1 MAPGLEAS
9 GKGGGTGGGGGGAIM
24 SAVEAATAPFGKFK
38 LGVPLAGGGAWAGG
52 PGGCKSKL
60 TG

>member
-9 GKGGGTGGGGGGAIM
+9 GRGGGTGGGGGGAII
-24 SAVEAATAPFGKFK
+24 SAVEAATAPLGKFK
-38 LGVPLAGGGAWAGG
+38 LGVPLAAGGGGAGG
-52 PGGCKSKL
+52 PGGCRSKL